1 MQISLAS
8 LVSHYKYPVKNY
20 KNIIQVQFAPW
31 DKIYNFTNP
40 GLNISIGDYLIVQ
53 TELGKELAKV
63 VSILKELKTE
73 DELKEVLKIADYD
86 DISRADDSEKKK
98 ELLDFCKQAIS
109 RLKLPMKLVD
119 VHSSFEG
126 NRINYAFISEGR
138 VDFRALVKELA
149 AHFSASIRL
158 TQIGTRDEAKAIGD
172 CGPCGR
178 GLCCSH
184 FLADFSSIGSD
195 MAEAQQVSHRG
206 SDRISGMCGRLMC
219 CLAFEYE
226 GYVELA
232 GKLPPIGTRVK
243 VDGKRGQICS
253 HNILK
258 QTVGVRIFN
267 DSSDRR
273 GSVLEI
279 DPFRNKNKKTD

>member
-1 MQISLAS
+1 M
-8 LVSHYKYPVKNY
+8 KNY
-20 KNIIQVQFAPW
+20 KNIIQAQFAPW

-40 GLNISIGDYLIVQ
+40 GLEIKIGDYVIVD
-53 TELGKELAKV
+53 TELGKELAKIC
-63 VSILKELKTE
+63 SILKELKTE
-73 DELKEVLKIADYD
+73 DTLKEVIKKASYD
-86 DISRADDSEKKK
+86 DISAATSIERKQ
-98 ELLDFCKQAIS
+98 ELMSFCHDAIV

-119 VHSSFEG
+119 VHSSLEG
-126 NRINYAFISEGR
+126 NRINFAFISDGR
-138 VDFRALVKELA
+138 VDFRVLVKDLA

-158 TQIGTRDEAKAIGD
+158 TQIGTRDEARAMGD

-184 FLADFSSIGSD
+184 FLADFSSISSE

-232 GKLPPIGTRVK
+232 GKLPPIGTKVK
-243 VDGKRGQICS
+243 VEGKRGQICS

-258 QTVGVRIFN
+258 QTVGVRIFS
-267 DSSDRR
+267 DDKDRR
-273 GSVLEI
+273 GSVVEI
-279 DPFRNKNKKTD
+279 DPFRNKNKKKD